1 MGRIFNETE
10 HEGLGQDG
18 TRNKREL
25 YAVQKSVTFFNVL
38 EYEEPMSGAQESSP
52 CVETAGTSRVPSRQI
67 QTYLCNEFAL
77 MNMEICPANTACFD
91 FDLLRRSLDI
101 GTDVQ
106 EKD

>member
-1 MGRIFNETE
+1 M
-10 HEGLGQDG
+10 
-18 TRNKREL
+18 
-25 YAVQKSVTFFNVL
+25 QKSATFFNVL
-38 EYEEPMSGAQESSP
+38 EYEEPMSGSTGKFSLY
-52 CVETAGTSRVPSRQI
+52 GDSRMSKVASRQI

-77 MNMEICPANTACFD
+77 VNMEICPANTACFD